1 MGAKFIQVDRETP
14 YLLPPSIQDWL
25 PENHLAR
32 FVADIVGQLDLRA
45 LKYAY
50 AGKGSKAYNPEMLLS
65 LLFYGYA
72 TGVFAS
78 RKLER
83 ATYDSVAFRY
93 IAANAHPDHD
103 TIATFRKRFLSEL
116 KPLFVQILTI
126 AHQMD
131 VLKLGK
137 VSLDGSKIKANAS
150 KHHALSWGQAGKLE
164 QQLCAEVEELLRLAS
179 EADAAD
185 IPDGMSIPEE
195 LSRRKERLAAITRAK
210 AEISRRANDRYAKEK
225 AAHEQKLAERKGREK
240 STGKKPRGKDPR
252 PPVPGPNPSDQV
264 NLTDEESRI
273 MPTSGGGF
281 KQAYNAQAGVDI
293 DSMLIVEN
301 HVSQKPNDKQEVEP
315 ALQEL
320 VSLPENIGKVDSL
333 LTDNGYFS
341 EANANRCQEHGI
353 TPFMAVGRDS
363 HHLSLTERFAK
374 GLPLPDDANA
384 VTRMKHRLATAGGRE
399 LYAKRK
405 CTVEPVSGIIKA
417 VMKFRQFMLRGVKSV
432 SGEWNLVCIAYNLKR
447 LHTLTT

>member
-116 KPLFVQILTI
+116 KPLFLQILTI

-150 KHHALSWGQAGKLE
+150 KHHALSWGHANKLE

-195 LSRRKERLAAITRAK
+195 LLRRKERLAAIAKAK
-210 AEISRRANDRYAKEK
+210 AEISRRANDRYTKEK
-225 AAHEQKLAERKGREK
+225 AAHEQKMAERKDKER
-240 STGKKPRGKDPR
+240 STGKKPRGKEPR
-252 PPVPGPNPSDQV
+252 PPASSPKALDQV

-273 MPTSGGGF
+273 MPASGGGF

-293 DSMLIVEN
+293 ETMLIVEN
-301 HVSQKPNDKQEVEP
+301 HVSQKPNDKQEIEP

-320 VSLPENIGKVDSL
+320 ASLPEDMGKVDSL

-341 EANANRCQEHGI
+341 EANANRCQEYGI
-353 TPFMAVGRDS
+353 TPVMAQKRER
-363 HHLSLTERFAK
+363 HHLPPVERFAEPT
-374 GLPLPDDANA
+374 PLPDGADA
-384 VTRMKHRLATAGGRE
+384 VTGMKYRLATAEGRK

-405 CTVEPVSGIIKA
+405 CTVEPVFGIIKA
-417 VMKFRQFMLRGVKSV
+417 VMKFRQFLLRGTEAV

-447 LHTLTT
+447 LHVLAV